1 MFSFFREICLIFTKE
16 NAIIYKKG
24 GGFILYADYNNLWK
38 LLIDKG
44 MKKTDLKE
52 SCGISY
58 NVIAKLS
65 NNEFVSMDSLYKIC
79 ICLKCDIGDVVT
91 FNPNFKEI

>member
-1 MFSFFREICLIFTKE
+1 
-16 NAIIYKKG
+16 
-24 GGFILYADYNNLWK
+24 
-38 LLIDKG
+38 

-79 ICLKCDIGDVVT
+79 ICLKSDIGDVVT
-91 FNPNFKEI
+91 FNPNLKEI